1 MLCRQRQGSGSDR
14 NEGLKS
20 NGLAGLADCQPWP
33 AGRLIRGALRMT
45 LFNMVGA
52 FLAAL
57 LAFSV
62 VLYVTVVGGVLAYH
76 KTLEALR
83 HLRSKRARLAAGR
96 QAD

>member
-1 MLCRQRQGSGSDR
+1 
-14 NEGLKS
+14 
-20 NGLAGLADCQPWP
+20 
-33 AGRLIRGALRMT
+33 MT

-52 FLAAL
+52 LLGAL

-83 HLRSKRARLAAGR
+83 HLRSKRARLAVGH
-96 QAD
+96 QTD

>member
-20 NGLAGLADCQPWP
+20 NGLAGLADFQPWP
-33 AGRLIRGALRMT
+33 AGRLIRRALRMT

-52 FLAAL
+52 LLGAL

-76 KTLEALR
+76 KTREALR
-83 HLRSKRARLAAGR
+83 HVRSKRARLAAGH

>member
-1 MLCRQRQGSGSDR
+1 MLCRQRQGSGANR
-14 NEGLKS
+14 NEGLTS

-33 AGRLIRGALRMT
+33 AGRLIRRAIRMT

-57 LAFSV
+57 LALSV

-76 KTLEALR
+76 KTIEALR
-83 HLRSKRARLAAGR
+83 HMRSKRARLAAGH
-96 QAD
+96 QTD